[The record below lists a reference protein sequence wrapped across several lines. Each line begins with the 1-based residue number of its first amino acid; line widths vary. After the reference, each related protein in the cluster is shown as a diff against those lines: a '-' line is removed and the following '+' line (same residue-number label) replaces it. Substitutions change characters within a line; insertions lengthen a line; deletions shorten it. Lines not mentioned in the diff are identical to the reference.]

1 MHLHLHFR
9 FMCHLLNMLDG
20 IVQKR
25 TDIMKKHNYKY
36 DVIRIV
42 LTVLVVIELPW

>member
-9 FMCHLLNMLDG
+9 FMYHLLNMLDA
-20 IVQKR
+20 IVKKR

-36 DVIRIV
+36 DVIINLILENV
-42 LTVLVVIELPW
+42 F